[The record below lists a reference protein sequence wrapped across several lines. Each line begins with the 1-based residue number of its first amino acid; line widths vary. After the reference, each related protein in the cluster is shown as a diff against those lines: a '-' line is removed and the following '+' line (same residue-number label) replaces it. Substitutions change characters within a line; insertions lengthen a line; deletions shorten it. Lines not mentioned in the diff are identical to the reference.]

1 MFTPKSFVSLFIKKN
16 IKFHLIVLTN
26 EIVQIQIGNFSIKN
40 SSNEKML
47 GIIIDSKLNCD
58 SHINHSFSKASKK
71 SYITEKQ
78 NCQEIIFNAQFN
90 YCSLIWVLHSRRN
103 NNKIKHLHERCLQLI
118 YSDNK
123 LSLSKG

>member
-47 GIIIDSKLNCD
+47 GVIIESELNFD
-58 SHINHSFSKASKK
+58 SHINHSCSKASKNLK
-71 SYITEKQ
+71 
-78 NCQEIIFNAQFN
+78 
-90 YCSLIWVLHSRRN
+90 VLARVT
-103 NNKIKHLHERCLQLI
+103 
-118 YSDNK
+118 
-123 LSLSKG
+123 

>member
-47 GIIIDSKLNCD
+47 GVIIDSKLNFD
-58 SHINHSFSKASKK
+58 NHINNSCNKASKNLK
-71 SYITEKQ
+71 
-78 NCQEIIFNAQFN
+78 
-90 YCSLIWVLHSRRN
+90 VLARVT
-103 NNKIKHLHERCLQLI
+103 
-118 YSDNK
+118 
-123 LSLSKG
+123 